1 MFKDIKKIIS
11 LLDSKQVKRARYLLL
26 LMTTMGLFELISIVS
41 IFPLIGLISNPNI
54 IYEQPILFFIFNTF
68 GFSSLNNFIIFSCIF
83 CLLSF
88 STSIGIKT
96 LTNYLQILFLQNC
109 EYELSRKLFSIYV
122 NQSYTWIL
130 NRNSAVLGK
139 NIISEVNTLVNYGL
153 QPILVVL
160 SQSILSFLIITL
172 IFVSNFKLA
181 ILLLSFFSI
190 TYSIIFFIFNPFLK
204 RMGEER
210 SITNSIRFKLL
221 NETFG
226 AFKILKLYGKEIFY
240 LNKFNPIAK
249 KYASRETYLQIITIL
264 PRYFIELLAF
274 GGIQLII
281 IYQVINNKDFVNS
294 LPFISLYLF
303 SGYRLLPSMQQIYNS
318 IAQLRY
324 VQIPLKNIHK
334 EIKNRRQNK
343 IKINNID
350 KRKKINLK
358 NKLTLNKISYAY
370 ENSSK
375 IVLDN
380 ISMTIPAKTT
390 IGLVGTTGS
399 GKTTTIDLILG
410 LLEPISGV
418 IKVDDRIIDKKN
430 YYAWQKN
437 IGYVPQDIFLL
448 DSDISSNIAFGC
460 NDKDIDMNKVIRASK
475 IANLHNFIINN
486 LPNGYKTKVGE
497 RGIRLSGGQKQRIGI
512 ARALYNDPTIL
523 ILDEAT
529 SSLDNLTEK
538 SVMKAVNDISNDITI
553 IMVAHRL
560 TTVKECDLIYLFENG
575 RIICKGKFDELN
587 SSYKKFR
594 DMANT

>member
-1 MFKDIKKIIS
+1 MLKDIKKIIS
-11 LLDSKQVKRARYLLL
+11 LLDSKQIKRAKYLIL
-26 LMTTMGLFELISIVS
+26 LMILMGVFELISIVS

-54 IYEQPILFFIFNTF
+54 IYEQQILLFIFNIF
-68 GFSSLNNFIIFSCIF
+68 GFSSLKNFIIFSCIF
-83 CLLSF
+83 CLLAF
-88 STSIGIKT
+88 STSIGVKT
-96 LTNYLQILFLQNC
+96 FTNYLQILFLQSC
-109 EYELSRKLFSIYV
+109 EYELTRKLFGIYI
-122 NQSYTWIL
+122 NQPYTWIL
-130 NRNSAVLGK
+130 KRNSAVLGK
-139 NIISEVNTLVNYGL
+139 NIVSEMNTLVNYGL

-172 IFVSNFKLA
+172 IFISNFKLA

-190 TYSIIFFIFNPFLK
+190 IYSIIFFIVNPFLK

-226 AFKILKLYGKEIFY
+226 AFKLLKLYGKEIFY

-249 KYASRETYLQIITIL
+249 KYASRESYLQIITIL

-274 GGIQLII
+274 GGIQII
-281 IYQVINNKDFVNS
+281 IIFQVINNKDFLNS

-324 VQIPLKNIHK
+324 VKIPLQNIYK
-334 EIKNRRQNK
+334 EIKDRAQNK
-343 IKINNID
+343 HKNIVN
-350 KRKKINLK
+350 RKKINLK
-358 NKLTLNKISYAY
+358 NKLTLNKISYSY
-370 ENSSK
+370 ETSSK
-375 IVLDN
+375 AVLEN

-410 LLEPISGV
+410 LLEPISGF
-418 IKVDDRIIDKKN
+418 IKVDDTLINKN
-430 YYAWQKN
+430 NHSAWQKN
-437 IGYVPQDIFLL
+437 IGYVPQDIFLI

-460 NDKDIDMNKVIRASK
+460 HEKDVDMKKVIRASK
-475 IANLHNFIINN
+475 IANLHNFIMDD
-486 LPNGYKTKVGE
+486 LPNKYQTKIGE

-538 SVMKAVNDISNDITI
+538 SVMKAVNDLSKDITI

-560 TTVKECDLIYLFENG
+560 STVRECDLIYLFENG
-575 RIICKGKFDELN
+575 KIICKGKFDELKV
-587 SSYKKFR
+587 SYKKFR
-594 DMANT
+594 DMTNI